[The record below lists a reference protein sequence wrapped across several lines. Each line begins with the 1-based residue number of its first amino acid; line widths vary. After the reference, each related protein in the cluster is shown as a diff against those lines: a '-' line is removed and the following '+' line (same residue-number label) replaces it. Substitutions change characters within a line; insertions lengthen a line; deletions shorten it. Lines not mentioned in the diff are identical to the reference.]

1 MTRLYPAV
9 VLAGVMLSLLVAGR
23 ASAQIGQ
30 PHPYNQ
36 PRYGVGYQPLLSPY
50 LNLLRG
56 GNTAANY
63 FLGTV
68 PEIERR
74 QNGQLFR
81 SALLELDQKV
91 SQETVELGLAA
102 PIGNTGHI
110 TAFGNTGSY
119 FGSTTVKP
127 PASRVMP
134 PPKKPKQ

>member
-1 MTRLYPAV
+1 MARINPAV
-9 VLAGVMLSLLVAGR
+9 LLGAIAVLVLAAGA
-23 ASAQIGQ
+23 ASAQ

-36 PRYGVGYQPLLSPY
+36 PRYGVGYQPPLSPY

-63 FLGTV
+63 YLGTI

-74 QNGQLFR
+74 QNAQLFR
-81 SALLELDQKV
+81 SSLLELDQKITR
-91 SQETVELGLAA
+91 ETVELGLAV
-102 PIGNTGHI
+102 PIGTTGHI
-110 TAFGNTGSY
+110 TAFGNTGGY

-134 PPKKPKQ
+134 PPTKPKQ